1 MKKFGFLRETR
12 EMANKAGIDE
22 STGLRRT
29 GLEEYLSTIFPN
41 VNDWVHDKAFGITK
55 AGEIS
60 RKRPDYRSDDLKL
73 IVEFD
78 GIQHY
83 NNPENILK
91 DLENTKFYEEQG
103 YKVVRI
109 PYFIQL
115 TNLAV
120 ENIFGVRVKETLF
133 DGNIASLNSVNKNTP
148 AYLCPLGIKRMAT
161 EFKKFPEQYEVNISK
176 LKQDDPVLSEVGYLI
191 EEYNKI
197 S

>member
-1 MKKFGFLRETR
+1 MKKFGFLRETK
-12 EMANKAGIDE
+12 EMAIKAGSDE
-22 STGLRRT
+22 ATGLCRT
-29 GLEEYLSTIFPN
+29 GLEEYLSVIFPD
-41 VNDWVHDKAFGITK
+41 VDDWVHDKVFGATK
-55 AGEIS
+55 TGEIS
-60 RKRPDYRSDDLKL
+60 RKRPDYRSNSLKL

-91 DLENTKFYEEQG
+91 DLENTKFYEQQG

-120 ENIFGVRVKETLF
+120 GKIFGVDVKEVLF
-133 DGNIASLNSVNKNTP
+133 DDNIASLNSANKNTP
-148 AYLCPLGIKRMAT
+148 AYLCPLGIKRMAM

-176 LKQDDPVLSEVGYLI
+176 LRRDNPILSGIEYLI

-197 S
+197 N